1 MNHKIPKVIHQIWIG
16 DRDMPDHCR
25 RYVDKMKLLHQDWS
39 VKLWGNEVFDL
50 YSDDEFLNHWMTHPD
65 PGGHLKWAY
74 ISDRIR
80 LLLLRDFGGIYV
92 DVDAQ
97 PIRSFNMILEELPPE
112 PTFFAGMKQSQDNFT
127 LIDCTVYGSAPNSRG
142 VDIALS
148 TYTDINHVNG
158 CKMFCEKLIEE
169 MAPDIA
175 LFGYRYFYN
184 DNPDDKKCVVLHDV
198 EGRLHSWGEP
208 EQQHWNYR
216 K

>member
-97 PIRSFNMILEELPPE
+97 IATFCLPSNHRPKPCHVKIHDYVEWLHHLLYKTKTEGNIHLHHGNKTIFSLTMLTRVLLSLNSIR
-112 PTFFAGMKQSQDNFT
+112 
-127 LIDCTVYGSAPNSRG
+127 
-142 VDIALS
+142 
-148 TYTDINHVNG
+148 
-158 CKMFCEKLIEE
+158 
-169 MAPDIA
+169 
-175 LFGYRYFYN
+175 
-184 DNPDDKKCVVLHDV
+184 
-198 EGRLHSWGEP
+198 
-208 EQQHWNYR
+208 
-216 K
+216 

>member
-1 MNHKIPKVIHQIWIG
+1 MNHKIPKIIHQIWIG
-16 DRDMPDHCR
+16 DQDIPRHCR
-25 RYVDKMKLLHQDWS
+25 RYVSKMKQLHQDWE

-65 PGGHLKWAY
+65 PGGHLKWAF

-80 LLLLRDFGGIYV
+80 LLLLKDFGGIYV

-97 PIRSFNMILEELPPE
+97 PIRSFNLVLEELPAE
-112 PTFFAGMKQSQDNFT
+112 PTFFAGMKPRQDNYT

-142 VDIALS
+142 VNLALS
-148 TYTDINHVNG
+148 TYTDINRCNG
-158 CKMFCEKLIEE
+158 CKIFNDKLIEE

-184 DNPDDKKCVVLHDV
+184 TDRHDEKCIVLHDV
-198 EGRLHSWGEP
+198 ESRLFSWCDRE
-208 EQQHWNYR
+208 EQKLR
-216 K
+216 